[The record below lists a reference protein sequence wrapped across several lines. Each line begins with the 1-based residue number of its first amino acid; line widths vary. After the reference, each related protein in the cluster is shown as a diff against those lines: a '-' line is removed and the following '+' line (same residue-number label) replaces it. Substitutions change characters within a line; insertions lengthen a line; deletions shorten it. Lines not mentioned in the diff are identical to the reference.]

1 MVDNLHK
8 FFDTAGSVALSAW
21 FLFWGAVAFIT
32 AIIAMIAAETWRSR
46 AMVGIFAAGVL
57 LGWLV

>member
-1 MVDNLHK
+1 MDNLHK
-8 FFDTAGSVALSAW
+8 FFDTAGSAALAAW
-21 FLFWGAVAFIT
+21 LLFWGAVAFLT

-46 AMVGIFAAGVL
+46 GMVGIFAAGML